1 MPACT
6 FFGHRE
12 VQNSGEIKEKLN
24 ITIRRLI
31 ENDGV
36 TTFYV
41 GNNGSFD
48 RLVLETLREVSKE
61 YKINYTVVLAYINFN
76 KEYYDS
82 FINGYLSEMADK
94 LTQTEKD
101 LLPYAPLVMTYELA
115 IRFLDDY
122 LNMDEYFGVVN
133 EDDNLVRARV
143 QMKLL
148 EEMENNFEYIYQSTS
163 NALQNQSQF

>member
-1 MPACT
+1 MVCT

-61 YKINYTVVLAYINFN
+61 YKINYTVVLAYIDFN
-76 KEYYDS
+76 KEDYDYES
-82 FINGYLSEMADK
+82 RETLYPENLDKTPLRFAIDKRNRFMIEKSDIAVSYINRSIGGAAKQVELCEKKGLRIIK
-94 LTQTEKD
+94 L
-101 LLPYAPLVMTYELA
+101 
-115 IRFLDDY
+115 
-122 LNMDEYFGVVN
+122 G
-133 EDDNLVRARV
+133 
-143 QMKLL
+143 KL
-148 EEMENNFEYIYQSTS
+148 
-163 NALQNQSQF
+163 